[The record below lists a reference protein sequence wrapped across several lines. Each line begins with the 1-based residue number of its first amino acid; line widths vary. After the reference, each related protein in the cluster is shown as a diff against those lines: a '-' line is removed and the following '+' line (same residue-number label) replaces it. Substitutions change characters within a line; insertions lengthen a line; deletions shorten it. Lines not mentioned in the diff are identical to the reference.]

1 MTRFPH
7 WKRAIFFGGF
17 VTNAST
23 AIVAVRY
30 QDLLLEATAADIAY
44 YRDDAPIMSDAA
56 YDDLKREIAAIEATH
71 PEIISPDSPTQK
83 VSGTV
88 SEAFAKVK
96 HRVRMESLDN
106 SFSPSD
112 VIEWASK
119 HCAAD
124 QFVLAQHKMDGLSLS
139 LIYENGK
146 LVQAVT
152 RGDGKIG
159 EDVTHTAREII
170 DLPMDISDALD
181 LPGDM
186 LVEVRGEVYMTKTS
200 LEENNERLIKAG
212 KKPLANCRNAAA
224 GALRQKDPAV
234 ARERGIRFMAFG
246 VTSDTFEDVESDA
259 QVLDILS
266 QCGFDTVPH
275 VLLTPQE
282 AAIAKQIDKWT
293 KERPDLDYDIDGI
306 VWKLDDRD
314 ARRKMG
320 STSRAPR
327 WATAYK
333 FPAEQKTTT
342 LEDVIFQVGRTGAV
356 TPVAKITPVHVGGVT
371 VSSVTLHNED
381 EINRLGL
388 WIGCQVTVQ
397 RAGDVI
403 PQIVA
408 AFEYPHAGDAERS
421 QYRDIE
427 FPRNCPACGS
437 KLHREEGEAV
447 ARCLAGHNC
456 PPQLQAY
463 LEHFV
468 SRDAMNIDGLGP
480 SQIEDMIK
488 YLRLAT
494 PSQLMS
500 LPDLSVSD
508 FSEDVV
514 YPGEDCLISEAM
526 ENWPG
531 YGKTS
536 VKKLMA
542 AIRKARKVDLDK
554 FIYALGIR
562 NIGQTTAR
570 DIAKELKTVDAFF
583 DCVINEGKFAKRVG
597 HVDGI
602 GPVVID
608 SFESFC
614 DSKNYDEVFKLRQVC
629 EIQDMPQNLE
639 GPKPLLGEVICFTGS
654 MTRWSRDQALLI
666 AEELGAKTTNSA
678 AKKTTILVAG
688 DNVGAK
694 KIEAAQKFGCQIKDP
709 EWFIEVVD
717 KAIEDGYKLDVM
729 E

>member
-1 MTRFPH
+1 MSVPEDILGEYAAIKARMT
-7 WKRAIFFGGF
+7 
-17 VTNAST
+17 
-23 AIVAVRY
+23 
-30 QDLLLEATAADIAY
+30 DADHAY
-44 YRDDAPIMSDAA
+44 YVQDDPIMSDAD
-56 YDDLKREIAAIEATH
+56 YDWLRARIIEIENEYPDLIDA
-71 PEIISPDSPTQK
+71 DSPTQK
-83 VSGTV
+83 VSGTA

-96 HRVRMESLDN
+96 HRIRMESLDN
-106 SFSPSD
+106 SFSPAD
-112 VIEWASK
+112 VTEWAGK

-146 LVQAVT
+146 LAQAVT
-152 RGDGKIG
+152 RGDGQIG

-170 DLPMDISDALD
+170 DLPMDISKALD
-181 LPGDM
+181 PSVDFV
-186 LVEVRGEVYMTKTS
+186 VEVRGEVYMTKTS

-246 VTSDTFEDVESDA
+246 VTSDTFEDVGSDA

-275 VLLTPQE
+275 VLLIPK
-282 AAIAKQIDKWT
+282 APAIAAQIEKWA

-314 ARRKMG
+314 ARSRMG

-333 FPAEQKTTT
+333 FPAEQKSTT
-342 LEDVIFQVGRTGAV
+342 LIDVVFQVGRTGAV
-356 TPVAKITPVHVGGVT
+356 TPVAKVIPVQVGGVT

-388 WIGCQVTVQ
+388 WLGCEVTIQ

-408 AFEYPHAGDAERS
+408 AFEHPDASDAERS

-427 FPRNCPACGS
+427 FPSHCPACDR

-447 ARCLAGHNC
+447 ARCIAGHNC

-480 SQIEDMIK
+480 SVIADLIK
-488 YLRLAT
+488 YLDLKT

-508 FSEDVV
+508 FAEDVV

-536 VKKLMA
+536 VKKLMVS
-542 AIRKARKVDLDK
+542 IRKARKVDLDK
-554 FIYALGIR
+554 FIYAIGIR

-597 HVDGI
+597 HVDGV

-608 SFESFC
+608 SFESFF
-614 DSKNYDEVFKLRQVC
+614 DTENYDEVFKLRQAC

-666 AEELGAKTTNSA
+666 AEELGAKTTNAA

-694 KIEAAQKFGCQIKDP
+694 KIEAAEKFGCQIKDP
-709 EWFIEVVD
+709 EWFIEVVE